1 MAAFA
6 GVGRTRRG
14 GGDGTRPRLAGA
26 QAFFAPVSA
35 AGDLQ
40 WYSSMGWLRRK
51 VMAIGTRAL
60 TRRRRTY
67 QPLLPNNLLALR
79 ATLQPCDVLLIDGEQ
94 RVSEVI
100 KYLTQSS
107 WSHVALYVGDELWR
121 RHPERRAELAL
132 RFGDDA
138 RHLLVEALM
147 EDGVVASPLAKY
159 EELNLRVCRPRGLR
173 PEDAQRILDE
183 VLSQIGCRYD
193 VRNALDLARYFFPV
207 SLIPRRWRRRALEF
221 GDGLTTEVI
230 CSTMVARA
238 FQNVG
243 FPILPAVTLGE
254 DLPERRRWR
263 DWLRPKPYPHVFH
276 RQPSALITP
285 RDFDLSP
292 YFEIVKLTGLEQRE
306 FDYRRIRWG

>member
-1 MAAFA
+1 
-6 GVGRTRRG
+6 
-14 GGDGTRPRLAGA
+14 
-26 QAFFAPVSA
+26 
-35 AGDLQ
+35 
-40 WYSSMGWLRRK
+40 MGWIRRK

-67 QPLLPNNLLALR
+67 QRLLRNNLQELR

-107 WSHVALYVGDELWR
+107 WSHVALYIGDELWQ

-147 EDGVVASPLAKY
+147 EEGVVASPLAKY

-173 PEDAQRILDE
+173 PEHARRILDE
-183 VLSQIGCRYD
+183 VLGQIGCRYD

-207 SLIPRRWRRRALEF
+207 TLIPRRWRRRALEF

-230 CSTMVARA
+230 CSTMIARA

-243 FPILPAVTLGE
+243 FPILPAVTPGD

-263 DWLRPKPYPHVFH
+263 DWLRPTAVSACLPSPAVRADHAARLRPVPLLRDRQAH
-276 RQPSALITP
+276 RARAAAVRLPAHPLGVTAP
-285 RDFDLSP
+285 LSQ
-292 YFEIVKLTGLEQRE
+292 G
-306 FDYRRIRWG
+306 

>member
-1 MAAFA
+1 MARRVRNKIFA
-6 GVGRTRRG
+6 IAARILTKPRGNYNHHLPNDLESLRRG
-14 GGDGTRPRLAGA
+14 LRLGD
-26 QAFFAPVSA
+26 V
-35 AGDLQ
+35 
-40 WYSSMGWLRRK
+40 
-51 VMAIGTRAL
+51 
-60 TRRRRTY
+60 
-67 QPLLPNNLLALR
+67 
-79 ATLQPCDVLLIDGEQ
+79 VLVDGEQ
-94 RVSEVI
+94 RISEVI

-147 EDGVVASPLAKY
+147 EEGVVASPLAKY

-173 PEDAQRILDE
+173 PEDAQRIIDE
-183 VLSQIGCRYD
+183 VLGQIGCRYD

-243 FPILPAVTLGE
+243 FPILPAVTLSE
-254 DLPERRRWR
+254 DLPERRQWR

-292 YFEIVKLTGLEQRE
+292 YFEIVKLTGLEHRE
-306 FDYRRIRWG
+306 FDYRRIRWA

>member
-1 MAAFA
+1 
-6 GVGRTRRG
+6 
-14 GGDGTRPRLAGA
+14 
-26 QAFFAPVSA
+26 
-35 AGDLQ
+35 
-40 WYSSMGWLRRK
+40 MGWIRRK
-51 VMAIGTRAL
+51 IMAIGTRAL

-67 QPLLPNNLLALR
+67 QRLLPNNLQELR
-79 ATLQPCDVLLIDGEQ
+79 ATLRPCDILLIDGEQ

-147 EDGVVASPLAKY
+147 EEGVVASPLAKY

-183 VLSQIGCRYD
+183 VLGQIGCRYD

-243 FPILPAVTLGE
+243 FPILPAVTLSE

-292 YFEIVKLTGLEQRE
+292 YFEIVKLTGLEHRE
-306 FDYRRIRWG
+306 FDYRRIRWA

>member
-1 MAAFA
+1 
-6 GVGRTRRG
+6 
-14 GGDGTRPRLAGA
+14 
-26 QAFFAPVSA
+26 
-35 AGDLQ
+35 
-40 WYSSMGWLRRK
+40 MGWLRRK
-51 VMAIGTRAL
+51 VMGLATRAL

-67 QPLLPNNLLALR
+67 HRLLPNNLPALR
-79 ATLQPCDVLLIDGEQ
+79 AALQPCDVLLIDGEQ

-107 WSHVALYVGDELWR
+107 WSHVALYIGDELWR
-121 RHPERRAELAL
+121 RHPDRRAELAL

-138 RHLLVEALM
+138 RHLLIEALM
-147 EDGVVASPLAKY
+147 EEGVVASPLAKY

-173 PEDAQRILDE
+173 AEHCRHLLDE
-183 VLSQIGCRYD
+183 VLGQLGSRYD

-230 CSTMVARA
+230 CSTLIARA

-243 FPILPAVTLGE
+243 FPILPAVTPRE
-254 DLPERRRWR
+254 DLPERQRWR
-263 DWLRPKPYPHVFH
+263 DWLQPRPYPHLFH

-292 YFEIVKLTGLEQRE
+292 YFEVVKLNGLEHRQ
-306 FDYRRIRWG
+306 FDYRRIRWA